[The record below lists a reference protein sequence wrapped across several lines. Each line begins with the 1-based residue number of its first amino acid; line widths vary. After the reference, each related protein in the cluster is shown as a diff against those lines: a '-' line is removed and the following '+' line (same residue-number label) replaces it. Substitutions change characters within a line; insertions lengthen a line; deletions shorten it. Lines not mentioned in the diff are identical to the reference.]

1 VISDTIAA
9 IATPLGGEGGVGVI
23 RISGP
28 RSLRII
34 KSIFKPSSKESFQS
48 HKIRHG
54 WIVEKSTAV
63 DEVMVSYMASPKTYT
78 GEDTVEIS
86 CHGGSA
92 VLKRVLNLT
101 IKSGARIAEKG
112 EFTKRAFINGKIDLT
127 QAEAV
132 IDIIKAR
139 TKETTSIAAAQL
151 KGSLTSRIGE
161 IRGQL
166 MDLATEVEASIDFP
180 DEISNID
187 NKKALK
193 TVKSSVASI
202 DRLIQ
207 TADVGKIYRE
217 GISIAIIGRPNV
229 GKSSLLN
236 ALLREERAIVDEEPG
251 TTRDIIEETLNI
263 KGIPARVVDTAG
275 IRHSSKKVEKLGI
288 DRAVR
293 ALNESDLALLVIDGS
308 EPLKKEDHGLIDRTK
323 SSKRIIVINK
333 SDLPKRATIKGI
345 ANISVS
351 ALKGKGIGEL
361 EELIYDTIVTN
372 KVVAENMDVM
382 VNLRHKEALERA
394 RELLDNSQGSIKKK
408 MQADFIAI
416 DIKGALAALGE
427 VTGENVSE
435 EVIDRIFEQFCVG
448 K

>member
-23 RISGP
+23 RLSGP
-28 RSLRII
+28 RALRII

-54 WIVEKSTAV
+54 WIVEKSTPI
-63 DEVMVSYMASPKTYT
+63 DEVMVSYMATPKTYT

-86 CHGGSA
+86 CHGGGA
-92 VLKRVLNLT
+92 VLKGVLNLI
-101 IKSGARIAEKG
+101 IKAGARIANKG

-132 IDIIKAR
+132 IDIIKAK
-139 TKETTSIAAAQL
+139 TKETTSIAATQL
-151 KGSLTSRIGE
+151 KGSLSSRIGE

-166 MDLATEVEASIDFP
+166 MDLATEADASIDFP
-180 DEISNID
+180 DEISDID

-193 TVKSSVASI
+193 TIRSAVASI
-202 DRLIQ
+202 DRLIE

-275 IRHSSKKVEKLGI
+275 IRHPGNKVEKIGI
-288 DRAVR
+288 DRAVK
-293 ALNESDLALLVIDGS
+293 ALIGSDLALLVIDGS
-308 EPLKKEDHGLIDRTK
+308 ELLKKEDHSLIDRTK

-345 ANISVS
+345 ANISIS

-394 RELLDNSQGSIKKK
+394 RELLHKCLGSVQKK
-408 MQADFIAI
+408 MQADFIAM